1 MTLGQDLVE
10 AGKKFMSIRMKLLL
24 SYAAM
29 LVVPLLLLILT
40 AASLIF
46 VFRGD
51 LQNLRHVYESKME
64 GFEEDEFYHLI
75 KRAIVQNPSLLT
87 DRHYLDELSGEI
99 SAKDTYLVI
108 RINGETV
115 YASEGIQAR
124 SDFISSLPGYHSA
137 DYREKTPARYFGND
151 YYSYVQNDTV
161 SVDNQPVS
169 LFLVTRVDPLV
180 HLATQYFPILFVF
193 FLVVLIATHAVLTY
207 LMSKNIIRPLR
218 ELQNAAQLIK
228 DGNLDFHVKVS
239 GKDEIGQLGLAFEE
253 MRDQLQISIRIQALY
268 EDNRKELLSNISHDL
283 KTPITAI
290 QGYVDGILEGIADSP
305 EKTEKYIRTISSKA
319 EEMDHLIDELFLY
332 SKLDLKRI
340 PFNFEQVSI
349 RAFLT
354 DWSEELNFELDKIG
368 VQFDT
373 ELHLDAGTDVSM
385 DRDKFRRVLSNIIQ
399 NSLRYMDKEN
409 KYVLLNASAEEGI
422 VRIEIQDN
430 GPGISESALPFI
442 FDRFYRAEQSRNTY
456 TGGTGLGLAIA
467 KQIMEGHYGDIS
479 ADSVQGGGTRIII
492 TMPIHVERS

>member
-1 MTLGQDLVE
+1 
-10 AGKKFMSIRMKLLL
+10 MSIRMKLLL

-29 LVVPLLLLILT
+29 LVIPLLLLILT
-40 AASLIF
+40 AVSLVF

-51 LQNLRHVYESKME
+51 LQNLRHAYESKME
-64 GFEEDEFYHLI
+64 GFEEEEFYHLI

-87 DRHYLDELSGEI
+87 DRRYLDELSGEI
-99 SAKDTYLVI
+99 RAKETYLVI
-108 RINGETV
+108 RIHGKTV
-115 YASEGIQAR
+115 YASEGIQTR
-124 SDFISSLPGYHSA
+124 SDFIASLPGYHSA
-137 DYREKTPARYFGND
+137 DYRQKTPARYFGND

-161 SVDNQPVS
+161 SVDHQPVS

-180 HLATQYFPILFVF
+180 HLVRQYFPILFIF
-193 FLVVLIATHAVLTY
+193 FLVVLIATHAILTY

-218 ELQNAAQLIK
+218 ELRNAAKLIK
-228 DGNLDFHVKVS
+228 EGDLDFRVKVS

-253 MRDQLQISIRIQALY
+253 MRDQLQTSIQIQAQY
-268 EDNRKELLSNISHDL
+268 EANRKELLSNISHDL

-305 EKTEKYIRTISSKA
+305 EKTEKYIQTISAKA

-349 RAFLT
+349 QAFLS

-368 VQFDT
+368 VHFDA
-373 ELHLDAGTDVSM
+373 EIRLDSGTHVLM

-399 NSLRYMDKEN
+399 NSVQYMDKEN
-409 KYVLLNASAEEGI
+409 KHVLLRAYAEEGI

-430 GPGISESALPFI
+430 GQGISESALPFI
-442 FDRFYRAEQSRNTY
+442 FDRFYRAEQSRNAY

-467 KQIMEGHYGDIS
+467 KQIMEGHGGDIG
-479 ADSVQGGGTRIII
+479 ADSVQGGGTVINI
-492 TMPIHVERS
+492 TMPIHGERG

>member
-1 MTLGQDLVE
+1 
-10 AGKKFMSIRMKLLL
+10 MSIRMKLLL

-29 LVVPLLLLILT
+29 LVIPLLLLFLT
-40 AASLIF
+40 AVSLVF

-51 LQNLRHVYESKME
+51 LQNLRHAYESKME
-64 GFEEDEFYHLI
+64 GFEEEEFYHLI
-75 KRAIVQNPSLLT
+75 KRSIVQNPSLLT

-99 SAKDTYLVI
+99 SAKETYLVI

-115 YASEGIQAR
+115 YASEGIKAR
-124 SDFISSLPGYHSA
+124 SDFISSLPGYHRV
-137 DYREKTPARYFGND
+137 DYREKKPAHFFGNE

-161 SVDNQPVS
+161 SIDRQPVS

-180 HLATQYFPILFVF
+180 HLARQYFPILFVF

-218 ELQNAAQLIK
+218 ELRNATQLIK
-228 DGNLDFHVKVS
+228 EGDLDFRVKVS

-253 MRDQLQISIRIQALY
+253 MRDKLQSSIQIQAQY
-268 EDNRKELLSNISHDL
+268 EANRKELLSNISHDL

-305 EKTEKYIRTISSKA
+305 EKSEKYIRTISAKA

-332 SKLDLKRI
+332 SKLDLKRL
-340 PFNFEQVSI
+340 PFNFEEVSI
-349 RAFLT
+349 RAFLA

-368 VQFDT
+368 VQFATD
-373 ELHLDAGTDVSM
+373 LQLDARVEVFM

-399 NSLRYMDKEN
+399 NSLRYMDKED
-409 KYVLLNASAEEGI
+409 KHILLSASAEEGI

-430 GPGISESALPFI
+430 GPGIPESAIPFI
-442 FDRFYRAEQSRNTY
+442 FDRFYRAEQSRNAY

-467 KQIMEGHYGDIS
+467 KQIMEGHGGNIS
-479 ADSVQGGGTRIII
+479 ANSVQGGGTSIIV
-492 TMPIHVERS
+492 TMPIHIERG

>member
-1 MTLGQDLVE
+1 
-10 AGKKFMSIRMKLLL
+10 MSIRMKLLL

-29 LVVPLLLLILT
+29 LVIPLMLLILT
-40 AASLIF
+40 ALSLVF

-87 DRHYLDELSGEI
+87 DRHYLDELSAEI
-99 SAKDTYLVI
+99 SAKETYLVI
-108 RINGETV
+108 RINGKLV
-115 YASEGIQAR
+115 YASAGIQAR
-124 SDFISSLPGYHSA
+124 SDFIASLPGYHKV
-137 DYREKTPARYFGND
+137 DFREKTPARYFGNE
-151 YYSYVQNDTV
+151 YYSYIQNDTV
-161 SVDNQPVS
+161 SADRQPVS

-180 HLATQYFPILFVF
+180 HLARQYFPILFVL

-207 LMSKNIIRPLR
+207 LMSKNIIKPLR
-218 ELQNAAQLIK
+218 ELRKAAKWIK
-228 DGNLDFHVKVS
+228 EGNLDFRVMVS

-253 MRDQLQISIRIQALY
+253 MRDRLQSSIRIQAQY
-268 EDNRKELLSNISHDL
+268 EANRKELLSNISHDL

-290 QGYVDGILEGIADSP
+290 QGYVDGLLEGIADSP
-305 EKTEKYIRTISSKA
+305 EKTEKYIRTISTKA

-332 SKLDLKRI
+332 SKLDLKRL
-340 PFNFEQVSI
+340 PFNFEQVSM
-349 RAFLT
+349 RAFLA
-354 DWSEELNFELDKIG
+354 DWSEELNFDLDKIG
-368 VQFDT
+368 VRFDT
-373 ELHLDAGTDVSM
+373 DLRLDARVDVFM

-409 KYVLLNASAEEGI
+409 KHVTLSASADKGM
-422 VRIEIQDN
+422 VRLEIQDN
-430 GPGISESALPFI
+430 GPGIPESALPFI
-442 FDRFYRAEQSRNTY
+442 FDRFYRAEQSRNAY

-467 KQIMEGHYGDIS
+467 KQIMEGHGGDII

-492 TMPIHVERS
+492 TMPIHIERG

>member
-1 MTLGQDLVE
+1 
-10 AGKKFMSIRMKLLL
+10 MSIRMKLLL

-40 AASLIF
+40 AVSLVF

-51 LQNLRHVYESKME
+51 LQNLRLAYESKME
-64 GFEEDEFYHLI
+64 GFEEEEFYHLI

-99 SAKDTYLVI
+99 SAKETYLVI

-124 SDFISSLPGYHSA
+124 SDFISSLPGYHKEN
-137 DYREKTPARYFGND
+137 YREKTPARFFGNE

-161 SVDNQPVS
+161 SVDREPVS

-180 HLATQYFPILFVF
+180 HLARQYFPILFIF

-218 ELQNAAQLIK
+218 ELRNSAQLIK
-228 DGNLDFHVKVS
+228 EGDLDFRVKVS

-253 MRDQLQISIRIQALY
+253 MRDQLQSSIRIQAQY
-268 EDNRKELLSNISHDL
+268 EANRKELLSNISHDL

-305 EKTEKYIRTISSKA
+305 EKAEKYIRTISAKA

-332 SKLDLKRI
+332 SKLDLKRL

-349 RAFLT
+349 LAFLT
-354 DWSEELNFELDKIG
+354 DWSEELIFELDKIG
-368 VQFDT
+368 VQFAT
-373 ELHLDAGTDVSM
+373 ELRLDSRVNVSM
-385 DRDKFRRVLSNIIQ
+385 DRDKFRRVLSNIVQ

-409 KYVLLNASAEEGI
+409 KQILLRASEEEGI

-442 FDRFYRAEQSRNTY
+442 FDRFYRAEQSRNAY

-467 KQIMEGHYGDIS
+467 KQIMEGHGGDIG
-479 ADSVQGGGTRIII
+479 ADSVQEGGTRIII
-492 TMPIHVERS
+492 TMPIHAEGG

>member
-1 MTLGQDLVE
+1 
-10 AGKKFMSIRMKLLL
+10 MSIRTKLLL

-29 LVVPLLLLILT
+29 LVIPLVLLILT
-40 AASLIF
+40 AASLVF

-51 LQNLRHVYESKME
+51 LQNLRHTYESKME
-64 GFEEDEFYHLI
+64 GFEEEEYYHLI

-99 SAKDTYLVI
+99 SAKETYLVI
-108 RINGETV
+108 RINGETI
-115 YASEGIQAR
+115 YSSKGIQAS
-124 SDFISSLPGYHSA
+124 SDFIASLPGYHKA
-137 DYREKTPARYFGND
+137 NYREKMPARYYGNE

-161 SVDNQPVS
+161 TAEHLPVS
-169 LFLVTRVDPLV
+169 LFLVSRVDPLV

-193 FLVVLIATHAVLTY
+193 FLVVLIATYAVLTY

-218 ELQNAAQLIK
+218 ELHNAAKWIK
-228 DGNLDFHVKVS
+228 EGDLDFRVKVS

-253 MRDQLQISIRIQALY
+253 MRDQLQSSIQIQAQY
-268 EDNRKELLSNISHDL
+268 EANRKELLSNISHDL

-305 EKTEKYIRTISSKA
+305 EMTERYIRTISAKT

-332 SKLDLKRI
+332 SKLDLKRL

-349 RAFLT
+349 LAFLT

-368 VQFDT
+368 VRFVTDLQ
-373 ELHLDAGTDVSM
+373 LDAKVNVSM
-385 DRDKFRRVLSNIIQ
+385 DRDKFRRVLSNVIQ
-399 NSLRYMDKEN
+399 NSIRYMDKEN
-409 KYVLLNASAEEGI
+409 KQVLLRSNREEGI

-442 FDRFYRAEQSRNTY
+442 FERFYRAEQSRNAY

-467 KQIMEGHYGDIS
+467 KQIMEGHGGDIG